1 LPLNDLNDRTSAQTP
16 IAMNIATQPTESAGH
31 TTLCYQPTQR
41 PIRAK
46 IQTRRDRV
54 VTIAA
59 AARALW

>member
-1 LPLNDLNDRTSAQTP
+1 MDIS
-16 IAMNIATQPTESAGH
+16 TQPIEAAGH

-54 VTIAA
+54 VTIAP